1 MTALELLLM
10 IWKEN
15 VSLLVIF
22 SSYLGSELGLC
33 GVIPMFN
40 GTVYL
45 FFDGTSSYNRE
56 NIYLMISFRSSYSL
70 LSTSLVHLH
79 MHVHTLNQENE
90 KIKLKSA
97 YFKVVIKTKP

>member
-56 NIYLMISFRSSYSL
+56 KIYLSVRSSYSL
-70 LSTSLVHLH
+70 LSTSLVYLH
-79 MHVHTLNQENE
+79 MHVPTLNQENE
-90 KIKLKSA
+90 EIKLKSA
-97 YFKVVIKTKP
+97 YFKVVINKTKP

>member
-33 GVIPMFN
+33 GVISMFN

-45 FFDGTSSYNRE
+45 FFDGTSIYNRE
-56 NIYLMISFRSSYSL
+56 KIYFSFRSSYSL

-79 MHVHTLNQENE
+79 MHVHILNQENE
-90 KIKLKSA
+90 EIKLKSA